1 MEKPI
6 AKARREAIHSPYDPE
21 PLINRIK
28 ELLEKKNESYREASL
43 RAGLDHQAIRR
54 IFAGKQPQMH
64 VCILLADHFGINPN
78 EFLQMAGW
86 PTLKVLDVKSVNMQS
101 IPPEATAVA
110 MAIAKIPEPGVRK
123 EVTEAILTLLK
134 KYFSED

>member
-28 ELLEKKNESYREASL
+28 ELLQKKNESYREASL

-78 EFLQMAGW
+78 EFLELAGW
-86 PTLKVLDVKSVNMQS
+86 PVLKAFEVGSLSDERLPVESIEVAKSV
-101 IPPEATAVA
+101 AR
-110 MAIAKIPEPGVRK
+110 IADPGTRK
-123 EVTEAILTLLK
+123 EVSEAVLTLLK
-134 KYFSED
+134 RYFD

>member
-6 AKARREAIHSPYDPE
+6 AKARREAIHSPYDAE

-28 ELLEKKNESYREASL
+28 GLLQKKNESYREASL

-78 EFLQMAGW
+78 EFLEMAGW
-86 PTLKVLDVKSVNMQS
+86 PTLKAFNMS
-101 IPPEATAVA
+101 SLSDETLPPESVEVA
-110 MAIAKIPEPGVRK
+110 KSLGRISDPGTRK
-123 EVTEAILTLLK
+123 EVAEAIQILLR
-134 KYFSED
+134 KYFE

>member
-6 AKARREAIHSPYDPE
+6 AKARREAIHSPYHPE

-28 ELLEKKNESYREASL
+28 ELLQIKNESYREASL
-43 RAGLDHQAIRR
+43 RSGLDHQAIRR

-78 EFLQMAGW
+78 MFLQMAGW
-86 PTLKVLDVKSVNMQS
+86 PSLKAFDVSSLSEENLPSESV
-101 IPPEATAVA
+101 E
-110 MAIAKIPEPGVRK
+110 IAKSLARISDPGTRK
-123 EVTEAILTLLK
+123 EVAEAIQILLR
-134 KYFSED
+134 KYFE